1 VAVAIRHCGVVTLAA
16 EINTPTLTLWVS
28 EPLIPVTES
37 VKDPVE
43 DEDEALAVSVAVAG
57 VPEVGV
63 TGLGRLTEIPEGAD
77 PSQE

>member
-1 VAVAIRHCGVVTLAA
+1 V
-16 EINTPTLTLWVS
+16 
-28 EPLIPVTES
+28 PVIES

-43 DEDEALAVSVAVAG
+43 DEEDALAVSVAVAG

-63 TGLGRLTEIPEGAD
+63 TGPGRLTDIPEGAD